1 MKFQKISLLSL
12 LCILFSANLLAVDG
26 VVLINNATVM
36 AAGGYPYSIT
46 QPGSYKLSGNLTVPD
61 ANTDAIQ
68 IKTDDVTL
76 DLNGFIISGPEVCIL
91 GTYPVQCSAQSTA
104 LGYGVNAG
112 ANIAG
117 RNNITVMNGTIRGM
131 GAGAVILFGHGEV
144 VDRVRAEGN
153 AAFIP
158 DLDGAIHILDGTVT
172 RCTITGN
179 AAHGILAFDF
189 HSVGA
194 FFALI
199 TQNSISFKTSV
210 SESKPPMLRSP
221 FWEMS
226 CRDHPSTVALPSGT
240 TCVIARPAEGM
251 GCSMTVMGNSLNH
264 NGYDGLVVRNGTVYG
279 NNSIQ
284 SNTVIDVFFTTNATV
299 YLCQNN
305 NLCSNGKC

>member
-1 MKFQKISLLSL
+1 MKFQKISLLSF

-46 QPGSYKLSGNLTVPD
+46 QPGSYKLSGNLTIPD

-112 ANIAG
+112 ANIGG

-158 DLDGAIHILDGTVT
+158 DLDGAIYILDGTVT

-199 TQNSISFKTSV
+199 TQNSISFNGGDGILGGNVV
-210 SESKPPMLRSP
+210 SNNNI
-221 FWEMS
+221 F
-226 CRDHPSTVALPSGT
+226 
-240 TCVIARPAEGM
+240 
-251 GCSMTVMGNSLNH
+251 
-264 NGYDGLVVRNGTVYG
+264 RNGESGIENASLAV
-279 NNSIQ
+279 NNS
-284 SNTVIDVFFTTNATV
+284 VIGNIGFGIKASDASFAFLGNVLQGSPVNGGTS
-299 YLCQNN
+299 LGH
-305 NLCSNGKC
+305 NLCNSTPC